1 MSGIKLISTGS
12 ALPVQEVTN
21 FDLEK
26 KVDTSDEW
34 IATRTGIRSRHY
46 CSGDESHLGLC
57 MAAAQQAIQR
67 AGVSPADIGVC
78 LVATLTQDTMTPSA
92 ACVLQKE
99 LGFAED
105 TVCFDLNAACAGFV
119 YGLHTAEC
127 LLAASPRRY
136 GLVIGCEV
144 LSRITDFT
152 DRSTCVLF
160 GDGAGAAV
168 VRADET
174 GLLGFE
180 QGSDGEKGVV
190 LSCPGRPNNNP
201 LVSNPTD
208 LRFVHMDG
216 QEVYKFAVTTVPA
229 SIARV
234 LEKTK
239 TAPQDVRWF
248 VLHQANVRIIHS
260 VEKRLKAGEEKF
272 PVNLD
277 HCANTSAAS
286 VPILLDEMNQKGML
300 SRGDKIVLSGFG
312 AGLTWGTALLEW

>member
-26 KVDTSDEW
+26 RVDTSDEW

-46 CSGDESHLGLC
+46 CSEGETHLGLC
-57 MAAAQQAIQR
+57 MAAARQALERSGLAPSQ
-67 AGVSPADIGVC
+67 IGVC

-99 LGFAED
+99 LGLAED

-127 LLAASPRRY
+127 LLAASERKY

-160 GDGAGAAV
+160 GDGAGEIG
-168 VRADET
+168 RAH
-174 GLLGFE
+174 
-180 QGSDGEKGVV
+180 V
-190 LSCPGRPNNNP
+190 
-201 LVSNPTD
+201 
-208 LRFVHMDG
+208 
-216 QEVYKFAVTTVPA
+216 
-229 SIARV
+229 
-234 LEKTK
+234 
-239 TAPQDVRWF
+239 
-248 VLHQANVRIIHS
+248 
-260 VEKRLKAGEEKF
+260 
-272 PVNLD
+272 
-277 HCANTSAAS
+277 
-286 VPILLDEMNQKGML
+286 
-300 SRGDKIVLSGFG
+300 
-312 AGLTWGTALLEW
+312 